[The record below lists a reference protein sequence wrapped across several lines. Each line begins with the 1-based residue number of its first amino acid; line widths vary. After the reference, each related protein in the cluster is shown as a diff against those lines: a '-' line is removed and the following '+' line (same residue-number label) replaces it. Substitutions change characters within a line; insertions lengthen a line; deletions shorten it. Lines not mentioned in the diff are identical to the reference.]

1 MIPNQA
7 QKPKAVTGTDADLR
21 TLTKETIHEMLR
33 KSTKMDEEIIKQTS
47 RWEGVNIL
55 KQKFN
60 QAAESGVSGEFSKF
74 SRGNRITS
82 KMQRENYQKK
92 VNSIFKTQ
100 IKALSSAN
108 PPIDSDSE
116 DENHQLKSKDLKNV
130 ALGDLQ
136 QTIDRMDEYSRVMS
150 KEHVETDIDAEG
162 SLSMEVP
169 KDIMAADFTSVP
181 NYQKLIVR
189 PKKKR
194 DEYEDEKPYEV
205 QVLKKVIKL
214 RDEDGNERHKV
225 ILTSDPR
232 VVKSFLKR
240 MKKYKQKFKDGQRR
254 PPHEE

>member
-1 MIPNQA
+1 MVENDAA
-7 QKPKAVTGTDADLR
+7 QKPPA
-21 TLTKETIHEMLR
+21 
-33 KSTKMDEEIIKQTS
+33 
-47 RWEGVNIL
+47 
-55 KQKFN
+55 
-60 QAAESGVSGEFSKF
+60 
-74 SRGNRITS
+74 
-82 KMQRENYQKK
+82 
-92 VNSIFKTQ
+92 
-100 IKALSSAN
+100 
-108 PPIDSDSE
+108 
-116 DENHQLKSKDLKNV
+116 
-130 ALGDLQ
+130 
-136 QTIDRMDEYSRVMS
+136 
-150 KEHVETDIDAEG
+150 
-162 SLSMEVP
+162 
-169 KDIMAADFTSVP
+169 DIMAADFTSVP